1 VVPQRCPHP
10 RRRIHPGDLERDV
23 TFDEHHGPDR
33 AAVDDAYRAKHG
45 NSSYVDAMVTPDAAA
60 TTLRV
65 LPLQRKEP

>member
-1 VVPQRCPHP
+1 M
-10 RRRIHPGDLERDV
+10 

-33 AAVDDAYRAKHG
+33 AAVDDAYGAKYG